1 VKRVSA
7 DIFGAPAVGGGLA
20 FFRGQRVFLCGAIRP
35 AALRRR
41 IINYNQLYG
50 RRNIMHVAGRLFV
63 RTLAINQ
70 RPESRRKWMEKRAA
84 TRLRKTAG
92 PGSNKLETRRS
103 GYDTEVSGKIG
114 ELV

>member
-1 VKRVSA
+1 
-7 DIFGAPAVGGGLA
+7 
-20 FFRGQRVFLCGAIRP
+20 
-35 AALRRR
+35 
-41 IINYNQLYG
+41 
-50 RRNIMHVAGRLFV
+50 MHVAGRLFV